1 MKSRLLL
8 LGGVDPSGGAGLSV
22 DVAVAVACGVQ
33 PLPVP
38 VALTV
43 QSRRGFASLQPVP
56 ESSWRGAI
64 EAQFADA
71 PVHAVKV
78 GLLGEAATA
87 RALAEVLRQVPAG
100 VPIVVDPV
108 LSATA
113 GGLVASA
120 ELAAVYRRELATVAT
135 VLTPNRPELTALFG
149 GDPARALAA
158 GVQALLVKDGHG
170 DGREVVD
177 ELHVGGE
184 VRRFARPRLPIGPVR
199 GTGCALASAIAS
211 HLARGVPLAAAVA
224 LAGEQLAAVLAW
236 LGPAGDDGLP
246 RLLPLAQW
254 PRLAPD
260 RG

>member
-1 MKSRLLL
+1 MKPRVLL

-22 DVAVAVACGVQ
+22 DVAVAVACGAQ

-43 QSRRGFASLQPVP
+43 QSRRGFLALQPVP

-78 GLLGEAATA
+78 GLIGDAGNA
-87 RALAEVLRQVPAG
+87 RALAAVLRQVGAG

-113 GGLVASA
+113 GGLVGSA
-120 ELAAVYRRELATVAT
+120 ELELVYRTEFAAVTTL
-135 VLTPNRPELTALFG
+135 LTPNRPECAALFG
-149 GDPARALAA
+149 SEPARALAA
-158 GVQALLVKDGHG
+158 GVRALLVKDGHG
-170 DGREVVD
+170 EGREVVD
-177 ELHVGGE
+177 ELHTPGE
-184 VRRFARPRLPIGPVR
+184 VLRLARPRLPVGPVR

-211 HLARGVPLAAAVA
+211 HLARGLSLAAAVT
-224 LAGEQLAAVLAW
+224 LAGEQLAAVLAA

-254 PRLAPD
+254 PRAAAA
-260 RG
+260 GG

>member
-1 MKSRLLL
+1 MKPRVLL

-22 DVAVAVACGVQ
+22 DVAVAVACGAQ

-43 QSRRGFASLQPVP
+43 QSRRGFAALHTVP

-78 GLLGEAATA
+78 GLLGDAGQA
-87 RALAEVLRQVPAG
+87 RALAGVLRQVG
-100 VPIVVDPV
+100 TDVPIVVDPV

-120 ELAAVYRRELATVAT
+120 ELEQVYRSELAAVATL
-135 VLTPNRPELTALFG
+135 LTPNRPEFAVLFG
-149 GDPARALAA
+149 GEPAQALAA
-158 GVQALLVKDGHG
+158 GVRALLVKDGHG
-170 DGREVVD
+170 EGHAVVD
-177 ELHVGGE
+177 ELHAQGE
-184 VRRFARPRLPIGPVR
+184 VLRLVRPRLAVGRVR

-211 HLARGVPLAAAVA
+211 HLARGLALAAAVS
-224 LAGEQLAAVLAW
+224 LAGDQLAAVLAA
-236 LGPAGDDGLP
+236 LGPAGDDDLP

-254 PRLAPD
+254 PRAAAA
-260 RG
+260 GG